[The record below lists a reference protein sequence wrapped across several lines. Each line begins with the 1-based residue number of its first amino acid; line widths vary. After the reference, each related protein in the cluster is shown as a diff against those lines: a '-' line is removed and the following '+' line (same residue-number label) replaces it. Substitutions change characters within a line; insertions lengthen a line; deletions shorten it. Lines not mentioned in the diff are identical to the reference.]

1 MTDIRTL
8 IDSRPISGLQY
19 MVIALCFLMNILDGM
34 DVLVISYAASAL
46 AAEWAISPEAL
57 GVVFSAGLFGMTAG
71 AIVLAQVADL
81 LGRRSLILICLV
93 VMSIGILLTAHT
105 ENIAQLTI
113 LRFVSGLGIGAMLA
127 SAATMTAEYAPDRR
141 KNFLV
146 SAVLSGYPVGATL
159 SGLVAASVIP
169 EHGWR
174 AMFMVAG
181 VATALAIPLVF
192 FLLPESLNF
201 LTKVGRPNAL
211 ENANKILRSMKCV
224 ALDTLPP
231 AAAPVGRSRVSS
243 LFAAGKS
250 TLTLWLWLA
259 FFMSFATL
267 YFLISWIPL
276 LAANTG
282 LSEAHA
288 IYAGAVFNLGA
299 FFGIHLQGYSSEIFG
314 LRCAISVFLV
324 VAAVL
329 MTVFGY
335 ASGSLAVL
343 VLFGLVGFAVQGGF
357 TGLYSVAARLY
368 PTEVRATGVGWGIGV
383 GRVGA
388 IVGPALGGV
397 LIGVGL
403 SINANFI
410 VFAVPMLIAAGATA
424 LIRAREID

>member
-71 AIVLAQVADL
+71 AIVLAPVADL

-224 ALDTLPP
+224 ALDTLPS

>member
-1 MTDIRTL
+1 
-8 IDSRPISGLQY
+8 
-19 MVIALCFLMNILDGM
+19 
-34 DVLVISYAASAL
+34 
-46 AAEWAISPEAL
+46 
-57 GVVFSAGLFGMTAG
+57 
-71 AIVLAQVADL
+71 
-81 LGRRSLILICLV
+81 
-93 VMSIGILLTAHT
+93 
-105 ENIAQLTI
+105 
-113 LRFVSGLGIGAMLA
+113 
-127 SAATMTAEYAPDRR
+127 
-141 KNFLV
+141 
-146 SAVLSGYPVGATL
+146 
-159 SGLVAASVIP
+159 
-169 EHGWR
+169 
-174 AMFMVAG
+174 MFMVAG

-314 LRCAISVFLV
+314 PRCAISVFLV